1 VAGRSIQSL
10 GRITTDMP
18 TVTRLIETVTAWA
31 SARDGII
38 GLALVGS
45 HARNAAKAESD
56 VDFVLITPDPNR
68 FRESFA
74 WLNEIDWAS
83 LGVSVGSSRDA
94 RYGAVWSRHVQL
106 SNGLSVELSF
116 ANPSWAATSPCD
128 PGTRAV
134 LSRGCRVLFD
144 PQQLLQNVVS
154 CAA

>member
-1 VAGRSIQSL
+1 
-10 GRITTDMP
+10 MP
-18 TVTRLIETVTAWA
+18 TITRLLEAVTAWA
-31 SARDGII
+31 SARNDIL

-45 HARNAAKAESD
+45 HARNAAKTDSD
-56 VDFVLITPDPNR
+56 VDFVLITPDPNG
-68 FRESFA
+68 FRESFV
-74 WLNEIDWAS
+74 WLNDIDWLR
-83 LGVSVGSSRDA
+83 LGVSVASSRDVG
-94 RYGAVWSRHVQL
+94 YGAIWSRHVQL
-106 SNGLSVELSF
+106 SNGLSVELSL